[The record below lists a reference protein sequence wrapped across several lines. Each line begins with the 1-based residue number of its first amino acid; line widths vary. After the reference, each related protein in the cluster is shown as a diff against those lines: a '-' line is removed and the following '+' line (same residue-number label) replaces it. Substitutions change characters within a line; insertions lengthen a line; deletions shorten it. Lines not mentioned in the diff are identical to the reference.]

1 MEARAG
7 AALGALCAAAVSC
20 WWLAATSIATERGVA
35 AAGIAAS
42 AMAALWLARAL
53 ILCVLALRLGASA
66 ANPRPLA
73 LLIVV
78 SWPLL
83 ALMALAADARF
94 VDVFWGEA
102 LLAIGAAL
110 LSLFGA
116 SLARA
121 PLVRLAPAGCA
132 TLIGVLGALVL
143 WQNRAQFLTWL
154 AL

>member
-83 ALMALAADARF
+83 ALMALASDARL

-102 LLAIGAAL
+102 LLAIGAAV

-116 SLARA
+116 SLGRA